1 MAPRYKED
9 ILRERFRRSVAGGSI
24 ADHSSLQE
32 ALDGDEPASSAF
44 SQASVQYHASD
55 DFRRLIDELGSII
68 SRSAAQPE
76 HELDKELGARPF
88 TPPEPQRAQTA
99 TVPPTALPRR
109 RLLTALSGRQ
119 LTNRHV
125 VVGVIAI
132 ALMAVLLLGGMIHR
146 VWFAGLRNDA
156 PAQLAI
162 ETNARVSI
170 PRSRLPKQPQ
180 SASETTDRADF
191 STSGL

>member
-1 MAPRYKED
+1 M
-9 ILRERFRRSVAGGSI
+9 
-24 ADHSSLQE
+24 SS
-32 ALDGDEPASSAF
+32 
-44 SQASVQYHASD
+44 
-55 DFRRLIDELGSII
+55 GSII

-76 HELDKELGARPF
+76 HELDKELGTRPF

-156 PAQLAI
+156 PSQLAI
-162 ETNARVSI
+162 EARASP
-170 PRSRLPKQPQ
+170 PRSRLLDSHCLPVRQRSAPISRLQ
-180 SASETTDRADF
+180 SYRQSRC
-191 STSGL
+191 SSSMM